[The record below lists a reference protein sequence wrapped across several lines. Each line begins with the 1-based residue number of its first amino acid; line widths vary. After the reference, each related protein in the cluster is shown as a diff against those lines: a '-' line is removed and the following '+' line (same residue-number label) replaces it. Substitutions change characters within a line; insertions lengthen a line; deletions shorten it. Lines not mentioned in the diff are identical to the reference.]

1 METEKENEYIFEA
14 IFHTLKL
21 IENCNKAIAMHKTN
35 EESAMVVIA
44 SYEKR
49 RLQHLAHLAE
59 LLSEFQI
66 VLPLEMATNSFKQA
80 A

>member
-1 METEKENEYIFEA
+1 
-14 IFHTLKL
+14 
-21 IENCNKAIAMHKTN
+21 MHKTS
-35 EESAMVVIA
+35 EDAISVAIA

-66 VLPLEMATNSFKQA
+66 VLPLEMAQSLF
-80 A
+80 